1 MNSSQPITVYFR
13 WPERDLLALSP
24 LVRLLWSSTID
35 ELITTYDTLQGK
47 NCGEVLL
54 LIDEAGRTAIPSLAD
69 HATTVVGRG
78 VSLWIAIQ
86 SLAQLDAVYG
96 KARAHILRDNME
108 TQIYYRPSNQETA
121 DYLQHCLGKKSDYAQ
136 SQTMREGAE
145 DSLGLSEQGVPLMT
159 AQEIKQLRDEEI
171 IGFHRR
177 LPPFKARRLDWRCFP
192 LLAQRKHIP
201 PPQLSAL
208 PPLEEKPLDRA
219 GQKPEQVSSWQL
231 TPDLLRRWGVS
242 YSSKGLR
249 KQGLSGRKN

>member
-1 MNSSQPITVYFR
+1 
-13 WPERDLLALSP
+13 
-24 LVRLLWSSTID
+24 
-35 ELITTYDTLQGK
+35 
-47 NCGEVLL
+47 
-54 LIDEAGRTAIPSLAD
+54 
-69 HATTVVGRG
+69 

-86 SLAQLDAVYG
+86 SLSQLDAVYG

-177 LPPFKARRLDWRCFP
+177 LPPFKATRFDWRNFP
-192 LLAQRKHIP
+192 LLAQRKHIK

-208 PPLEEKPLDRA
+208 PELEQKPLDRA
-219 GQKPEQVSSWQL
+219 GQKLEPVSSWQL
-231 TPDLLRRWGVS
+231 TPDLLCRWSPPPASNGF
-242 YSSKGLR
+242 R
-249 KQGLSGRKN
+249 KQGLSDKR